1 MLRLVNRISGLGR
14 ATAVLVLLA
23 LGAIIGQTIMPVPTK
38 SAPAAAGLPEPKTI
52 SRKASRP
59 PAPRPPGRATPLE
72 SQVQTLV
79 LALRGTTARRTYGVP
94 SLARPLVRLSRV
106 DNQRG
111 WALGTS
117 AIPLPAGVAAMPE
130 ASVFVARRTGAK
142 WSIELAGTKG
152 FLRLVKQAPV
162 SLIPQDERAVLTG
175 YGGAKAAAQK
185 AGDTGLTLPWAA
197 GQSWSIQA
205 PVEGQQDLG
214 FSGGDGRVRA
224 PGDGRL
230 FRLCSSAPGRGLLL
244 LIHAN
249 GLATEYYQLTDVPNL
264 KDGSLVKRGDLL
276 GRVGTDQPCGAGSAR
291 PRTMVR
297 FGLRGADRPLTLDGR
312 TFGGWTLRTASGP
325 ISAERKGIQVV
336 AGNPLLNFGPGIG
349 GLPISPSP
357 SPAVTSSP
365 GAKPKPTPAAKPT

>member
-23 LGAIIGQTIMPVPTK
+23 LGAILGQTIMPVSTK
-38 SAPAAAGLPEPKTI
+38 SAPAAAGLPEPKVTA
-52 SRKASRP
+52 RKAGRP
-59 PAPRPPGRATPLE
+59 PAPRTPIRTTRLE
-72 SQVQTLV
+72 SQIQTLV

-94 SLARPLVRLSRV
+94 SLARPLVRFSRV

-130 ASVFVARRTGAK
+130 ASLFVARRTGAK

-152 FLRLVKQAPV
+152 FLGLVKQAPAT
-162 SLIPQDERAVLTG
+162 LIPKDERPVLAG
-175 YGGAKAAAQK
+175 YGGAKAAAQQ

-214 FSGGDGRVRA
+214 FNGGDGRVRA

-249 GLATEYYQLTDVPNL
+249 GLATEYYQLTGVPNL

-276 GRVGTDQPCGAGSAR
+276 GRVGTDQPCGAGAAR

-297 FGLRGADRPLTLDGR
+297 FGLRGADRPLPLDGR
-312 TFGGWTLRTASGP
+312 IFGGWTLRTATAP
-325 ISAERKGIQVV
+325 ISAERQGKLVV
-336 AGNPLLNFGPGIG
+336 AGNPLLNFGPGTG
-349 GLPISPSP
+349 GPAVSPSP
-357 SPAVTSSP
+357 SPAVTPST
-365 GAKPKPTPAAKPT
+365 GAQPTPAAKPT